1 VWECRADVPTRR
13 LRASALPAFGP
24 PDSADLSLAAR
35 ASAPEVQVGG
45 AVTLILTLTNSG
57 IDAAT
62 VAAPLGSRPVLTLA
76 TPPQGGGDAATGVW
90 TLGSVAPG
98 AAATA
103 AEVTGPS
110 ARDPDSTSGNGA
122 VLPKVRRARTARLG

>member
-24 PDSADLSLAAR
+24 PDSADLSLAAQ

-45 AVTLILTLTNSG
+45 AVTLILTLANSG
-57 IDAAT
+57 
-62 VAAPLGSRPVLTLA
+62 VG
-76 TPPQGGGDAATGVW
+76 AATGVW

-103 AEVTGPS
+103 AEVTVSS
-110 ARDPDSTSGNGA
+110 ARDPDSTPGNAA
-122 VLPKVRRARTARLG
+122 VLPKVSRARTARLG